1 MLCALE
7 QRPYWRYYYA
17 STNAIVCCHP
27 WTHTHTGAL
36 GFTLYLR
43 MEQIFVVD
51 SADKA
56 RIEIAREELHAML
69 AEEEL
74 KNAVLLVFANKQDLP
89 DTLNEA
95 QVSEALGL
103 PSLKNR
109 QWAIFKTSATKGV
122 GLVEGLDWLANAI
135 QSQR

>member
-1 MLCALE
+1 MTFRMRL
-7 QRPYWRYYYA
+7 
-17 STNAIVCCHP
+17 
-27 WTHTHTGAL
+27 
-36 GFTLYLR
+36 LR
-43 MEQIFVVD
+43 EGKQFFVVD

-135 QSQR
+135 QSQN

>member
-1 MLCALE
+1 MQ

-17 STNAIVCCHP
+17 STNAIVCFSTQQLGSKSAIFVIV
-27 WTHTHTGAL
+27 THSWMA
-36 GFTLYLR
+36 
-43 MEQIFVVD
+43 QIFVVD

-56 RIEIAREELHAML
+56 RVEIAREELHAML

-89 DTLNEA
+89 DTLTDVE
-95 QVSEALGL
+95 VSDALGL
-103 PSLKNR
+103 PALKNR
-109 QWAIFKTSATKGV
+109 QWAIFRTSATKGV

-135 QSQR
+135 QAQK

>member
-1 MLCALE
+1 MQ

-17 STNAIVCCHP
+17 STNAIVCFSTQQLGSKSAIVVIV
-27 WTHTHTGAL
+27 THSWMA
-36 GFTLYLR
+36 
-43 MEQIFVVD
+43 QIFVVD

-56 RIEIAREELHAML
+56 RVEIAREELHAML

-89 DTLNEA
+89 DTLTDVE
-95 QVSEALGL
+95 VSDALGL
-103 PSLKNR
+103 PALKNR
-109 QWAIFKTSATKGV
+109 QWAIFRTSATKGV

-135 QSQR
+135 QAQK